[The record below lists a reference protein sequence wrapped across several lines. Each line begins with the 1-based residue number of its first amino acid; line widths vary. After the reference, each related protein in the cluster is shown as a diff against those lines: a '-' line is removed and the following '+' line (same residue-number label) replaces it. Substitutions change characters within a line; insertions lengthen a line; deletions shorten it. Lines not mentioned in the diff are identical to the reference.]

1 MRAEQQRQVGPP
13 RAALPPEV
21 VWLPVRQHA
30 LFPLPC
36 LVIFP
41 AFAVS
46 TAEAYGEIDRN
57 RSLQLTKAYKVSSI
71 RSLGAWPQFPL
82 QGWGPAEND
91 FEQVVFARW
100 PVLARLKRQLIQAG
114 AETASLTGSGSAV
127 YAVFDSAQKLVRASK
142 LIPLGWQIFRT
153 RILTRD
159 EYERL
164 IFY

>member
-1 MRAEQQRQVGPP
+1 MV
-13 RAALPPEV
+13 
-21 VWLPVRQHA
+21 
-30 LFPLPC
+30 FPS
-36 LVIFP
+36 FP
-41 AFAVS
+41 VS
-46 TAEAYGEIDRN
+46 TAEAYRDLDRN
-57 RSLQLTKAYKVSSI
+57 RNIQLTKSHKGSSI

-82 QGWGPAEND
+82 ERWGPAEND
-91 FEQVVFARW
+91 FEQVAFARW
-100 PVLARLKRQLIQAG
+100 PVLARLKSQLIQAG